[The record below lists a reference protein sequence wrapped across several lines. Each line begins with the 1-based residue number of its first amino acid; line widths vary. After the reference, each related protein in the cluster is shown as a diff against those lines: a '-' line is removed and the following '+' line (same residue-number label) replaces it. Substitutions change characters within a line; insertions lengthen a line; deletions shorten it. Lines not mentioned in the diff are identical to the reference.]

1 MYQRS
6 AAYWGT
12 SHSMDNVVAFEVG
25 EAVRTV
31 EVVFERAWRDGLVGK
46 HKGLQWCQKVV
57 AVNGVGF

>member
-1 MYQRS
+1 MYQPS

-12 SHSMDNVVAFEVG
+12 SHSTDNVVAFEVG

-31 EVVFERAWRDGLVGK
+31 EVVFERAWRDSLVGK
-46 HKGLQWCQKVV
+46 HKGLRWCQKVV